1 MKNYPK
7 DRRRSAPKRLGS
19 LIDGILGRM
28 GLASTLDGWRVVNAW
43 PDIVGDKVARVSKP
57 IRYEDNTL
65 LVSVPDA
72 GWRQELHLQIDMI
85 LEKIHELPGGKVVK
99 NIRFIA

>member
-1 MKNYPK
+1 MSKHPD
-7 DRRRSAPKRLGS
+7 DRSRSAPKRLGF
-19 LIDGILGRM
+19 LIDGLLGRM
-28 GLASTLDGWRVVNAW
+28 GLASTLNGWKVVNAW
-43 PDIVGDKVARVSKP
+43 PDIVGDRVARVSKP

-99 NIRFIA
+99 KIRFIA

>member
-1 MKNYPK
+1 MENLPEG
-7 DRRRSAPKRLGS
+7 RPRSAPKRLGNV
-19 LIDGILGRM
+19 IDGLLSRM
-28 GLASTLDGWRVVNAW
+28 GLASTLAGWRIVNAW
-43 PDIVGDKVARVSKP
+43 PDIVGEKVAAVTKP

-85 LEKIHELPGGKVVK
+85 LEKIHEIPGGKVVK
-99 NIRFIA
+99 KIRFTA